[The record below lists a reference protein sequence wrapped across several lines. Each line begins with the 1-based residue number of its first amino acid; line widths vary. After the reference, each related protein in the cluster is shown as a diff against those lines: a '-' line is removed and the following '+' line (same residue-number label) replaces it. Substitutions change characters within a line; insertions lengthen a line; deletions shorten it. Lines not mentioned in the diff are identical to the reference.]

1 MCDHLNTS
9 GRERQTPCRPEYR
22 ARTGSQRL
30 FSSSLRDGGTL
41 GLRYRRYGNDTSEQL
56 IPFRNEAA
64 RLRQSLRDSPGVSSP
79 LVAAASLEPDGSLR
93 PAPEVN
99 LSREVCTVEPDDPVS
114 LESSFLLGH
123 TSPRQGLFERAL
135 LHKVCIIKRRSC
147 NIKNE
152 NVQH

>member
-1 MCDHLNTS
+1 MPPST
-9 GRERQTPCRPEYR
+9 
-22 ARTGSQRL
+22 
-30 FSSSLRDGGTL
+30 LRDGGTS

-99 LSREVCTVEPDDPVS
+99 LSRELCTVEPDDPVS

-123 TSPRQGLFERAL
+123 TSPRQGLF
-135 LHKVCIIKRRSC
+135 
-147 NIKNE
+147 
-152 NVQH
+152 